1 MLFYYNMEDTRLD
14 MNSLYG
20 GGRNIKTKTKD
31 TDTKKKKSYS
41 PKKNSFTQA
50 VEEHYKDE
58 HKDKQGLSDIEKWR
72 KQNRILQKELNDTKK
87 ELELMKRKNEELER
101 RLHL

>member
-1 MLFYYNMEDTRLD
+1 MEDTRLN

-20 GGRNIKTKTKD
+20 GGRNVKSID
-31 TDTKKKKSYS
+31 TDTKKKKSYP

-101 RLHL
+101 RLNL

>member
-1 MLFYYNMEDTRLD
+1 MEDKRLD

-41 PKKNSFTQA
+41 PKKNYFTQA

-58 HKDKQGLSDIEKWR
+58 HKDKKEISDVEKWR

-101 RLHL
+101 RLNL

>member
-1 MLFYYNMEDTRLD
+1 MEEMRLN

-20 GGRNIKTKTKD
+20 GGRNVKTKD

-50 VEEHYKDE
+50 IEEHYKDVN
-58 HKDKQGLSDIEKWR
+58 KDKQGLSDIEKWR
-72 KQNRILQKELNDTKK
+72 KQNRILQKELNETKK

>member
-1 MLFYYNMEDTRLD
+1 MEDARLN

-20 GGRNIKTKTKD
+20 GGRNVKTKD
-31 TDTKKKKSYS
+31 TDTKTKKSYS

-50 VEEHYKDE
+50 IEEHYKDVN
-58 HKDKQGLSDIEKWR
+58 KDKQGLSDIEKWR
-72 KQNRILQKELNDTKK
+72 KQNRILQKELNETKK

-101 RLHL
+101 RLR

>member
-1 MLFYYNMEDTRLD
+1 MEDARLN

-41 PKKNSFTQA
+41 PKKNSFTQV

-58 HKDKQGLSDIEKWR
+58 NKDKQGLSDIEKWR
-72 KQNRILQKELNDTKK
+72 KQNRILQKELNETKK

-101 RLHL
+101 RLR

>member
-1 MLFYYNMEDTRLD
+1 MEEMRLN

-20 GGRNIKTKTKD
+20 GGRNVKTKTKD

-50 VEEHYKDE
+50 IEEHYKDE
-58 HKDKQGLSDIEKWR
+58 NKDKQGLSDIEKWR
-72 KQNRILQKELNDTKK
+72 KQNRILQKELNETKK

-101 RLHL
+101 RLR

>member
-1 MLFYYNMEDTRLD
+1 MEDARLN

-20 GGRNIKTKTKD
+20 GGRNVKTKD

-72 KQNRILQKELNDTKK
+72 KQNRILQKS
-87 ELELMKRKNEELER
+87 LMKQKKN
-101 RLHL
+101 

>member
-1 MLFYYNMEDTRLD
+1 MEDTRLN
-14 MNSLYG
+14 MSSLYG
-20 GGRNIKTKTKD
+20 GGKNITKK
-31 TDTKKKKSYS
+31 TDTKKSYS

-58 HKDKQGLSDIEKWR
+58 HYRDENKDKQGLSDIEKWR
-72 KQNRILQKELNDTKK
+72 KQNRILQKELNETKK

>member
-1 MLFYYNMEDTRLD
+1 MEDARLN

-20 GGRNIKTKTKD
+20 GGRNIKNKTKD
-31 TDTKKKKSYS
+31 TDTDTKTKKSYS

-50 VEEHYKDE
+50 IEEHYKDVN
-58 HKDKQGLSDIEKWR
+58 KDKQGLSDIEKWR
-72 KQNRILQKELNDTKK
+72 KQNRILQKELNETKK

-101 RLHL
+101 RLHLN

>member
-20 GGRNIKTKTKD
+20 GGRNVITKD

-58 HKDKQGLSDIEKWR
+58 TKDKQGLSDIEKWR

>member
-1 MLFYYNMEDTRLD
+1 MEETRLN

-20 GGRNIKTKTKD
+20 GGKNKTKK
-31 TDTKKKKSYS
+31 TDTKKKSYF
-41 PKKNSFTQA
+41 PKTNPFTQE

-58 HKDKQGLSDIEKWR
+58 HKNKQELSDVEKWR
-72 KQNRILQKELNDTKK
+72 KQNRILQKQLNDTKK

-101 RLHL
+101 RLNL